1 MLGYYN
7 REDATKNA
15 LRKDS
20 KDRVWYF
27 TSDIGCI
34 DGEGHLRIK
43 DRKRDMIK
51 YKGHAVFPREVEDI
65 LYMNPAVNEVGVVGV
80 PDPDVGENIKAFI
93 SLKEE
98 YVGKVTKEDLMKWVK
113 ENISAFK
120 YPRIIEIVKEL
131 PKSVV
136 GKILKR
142 ELREE

>member
-1 MLGYYN
+1 
-7 REDATKNA
+7 
-15 LRKDS
+15 
-20 KDRVWYF
+20 
-27 TSDIGCI
+27 
-34 DGEGHLRIK
+34 
-43 DRKRDMIK
+43 MIK